1 MPFVVVCFISLYINL
16 PTHHFPYRFERA
28 EELRRQ
34 KAVKSKEV
42 ESLQGTTPETIW
54 NKDLDAI
61 EELLDEKDK
70 ALGVNAKKQKSKKK
84 QTTKGRRKKVDE
96 VSCIGLDFHLLD
108 TVSF

>member
-1 MPFVVVCFISLYINL
+1 MHIKL

-70 ALGVNAKKQKSKKK
+70 ALGVELTKKQKSKKK
-84 QTTKGRRKKVDE
+84 QTKKSGRKAKVDE
-96 VSCIGLDFHLLD
+96 VS
-108 TVSF
+108 

>member
-1 MPFVVVCFISLYINL
+1 MLFVYISVHINL

>member
-1 MPFVVVCFISLYINL
+1 MHINL

-70 ALGVNAKKQKSKKK
+70 ALGVELTKKQKSKKK
-84 QTTKGRRKKVDE
+84 QTKKSGRKAKVDE
-96 VSCIGLDFHLLD
+96 VS
-108 TVSF
+108 

>member
-1 MPFVVVCFISLYINL
+1 MHINL

-61 EELLDEKDK
+61 EELLDERDK
-70 ALGVNAKKQKSKKK
+70 ALGVEAKKQKSKKK
-84 QTTKGRRKKVDE
+84 QTKKGGRKAKVDE
-96 VSCIGLDFHLLD
+96 VSCYRSWLSHVRYCLLL
-108 TVSF
+108 V

>member
-1 MPFVVVCFISLYINL
+1 MHMNL

-34 KAVKSKEV
+34 KAVKAKEV

-61 EELLDEKDK
+61 EELLDERDK
-70 ALGVNAKKQKSKKK
+70 GLGEAKKQKSKKK
-84 QTTKGRRKKVDE
+84 QTKKGRRKKVDE
-96 VSCIGLDFHLLD
+96 VSCIIGLF
-108 TVSF
+108 VRYFSF